1 MLTSVKPKLS
11 KTINS
16 FAKPFS
22 KINPNILTLLGLVPP
37 IFFLIFML
45 SNNYILALVMFFG
58 LFLDTIDGA
67 VARMTG
73 KTTAFGAFLDS
84 SFDRISDS
92 LFICAFGFAGIVR
105 YELVLIVMFLS
116 LFISY
121 IRSRAELAAKGK
133 IVLAVGIIER
143 SERLLLLF
151 LALLF
156 YILLSKDIN
165 LFNFN
170 IAEVIFILLSLLSLV
185 TVLQRIFTAKKM
197 LKKS

>member
-11 KTINS
+11 NAIDS
-16 FAKPFS
+16 IAKPFS
-22 KINPNILTLLGLVPP
+22 KISPNILTLLGLVPP

-45 SNNYILALVMFFG
+45 SNNYTLALLMFFG

-67 VARMTG
+67 VARLTG
-73 KTTAFGAFLDS
+73 KTTAFGALLDS

-92 LFICAFGFAGIVR
+92 LFICAFGIAGIVR

-156 YILLSKDIN
+156 YILLPKDIN
-165 LFNFN
+165 ISKFNV
-170 IAEVIFILLSLLSLV
+170 AEIIFMLLSILSIV
-185 TVLQRIFTAKKM
+185 TVLQRFFTAKKM